1 MFICQIYFYLI
12 RANFAA
18 LGRTETAATCKLVNF
33 ENKKF
38 PVLIALE
45 KVGSI
50 GDTFASF
57 RHLPYYCC
65 LNLFCV
71 VCTTYG

>member
-33 ENKKF
+33 ENKKI
-38 PVLIALE
+38 P
-45 KVGSI
+45 
-50 GDTFASF
+50 SF
-57 RHLPYYCC
+57 DRHGKSRFNRGHFRIVSSPTIL
-65 LNLFCV
+65 LLFE
-71 VCTTYG
+71 